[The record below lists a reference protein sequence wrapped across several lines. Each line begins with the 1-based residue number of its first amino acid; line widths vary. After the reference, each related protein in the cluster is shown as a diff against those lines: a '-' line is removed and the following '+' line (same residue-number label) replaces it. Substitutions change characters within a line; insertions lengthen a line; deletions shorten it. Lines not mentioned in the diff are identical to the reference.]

1 MRKICLHL
9 YMFPETE
16 DPTLPPLGEH
26 LIENSGKL
34 KVLDMF
40 LKKLFAEKHKVL
52 IFSQFST
59 LLNILEDYCNYRKYK
74 FCRLDGS
81 TKLEDREAQI
91 ASFQEPNSDIF
102 IFMLSTRA
110 GGLGITLTAADTVII
125 YDSDFNPQQDQ

>member
-1 MRKICLHL
+1 
-9 YMFPETE
+9 MFPETE